1 MKVVE
6 IKANEFEEIVEELK
20 KCKEERDKLKK
31 ANDFLNEQIK
41 EYNKK
46 FVKDKNENFTS

>member
-6 IKANEFEEIVEELK
+6 IPANEFEEMVEELK

-31 ANDFLNEQIK
+31 ANEFLNEQIK

-46 FVKDKNENFTS
+46 FAKDNNEH